1 MGADNETELRRR
13 LDGVTA
19 ELLSTYE
26 EIEALTT
33 VAEIAA
39 SSTDVASVGRR
50 ILEEAAG
57 LLQADVAFVIY
68 TDRELK
74 GEEPA
79 PAGVTNGER
88 DAIAAALARWL
99 SEQPRPILMA
109 PFSEGAGIPHA
120 PDALLAVPLRCEGLV
135 LGAMCLGRRGEGATF
150 TAGDLKILSV
160 LGSSAASVL
169 LQRKNLDLVRL
180 SRGLEER
187 NQLLKGILAISREIA
202 STLDLDRLLH
212 ALSNLPTRALGF
224 DRCAV
229 LLDEGGSR
237 RLRAVSG
244 AAHVDRGDTEMKS
257 LERALDWVAG
267 RGTQVT
273 AQERASEGGTT
284 LVADPP
290 EAAAQLA
297 AHMKMAGAR
306 SFLAIPMSD
315 DQGLLGVLS
324 LESGA
329 EGFLDERRLEGATI
343 LANQATVALRNAQL
357 YGEMPLIRLL
367 GPLRGGLAKVRT
379 LPRRK
384 LAAWGAA
391 ALVLMAILIFGRWN
405 LKVPGNVTIL
415 PSRIVLVSARVRG
428 VILEVGPYHE
438 GDRVPKGAVLARLEV
453 PDLRMRLNEATSQ
466 EESALRGMTRLQAE
480 GRAADLA
487 VARIELERWR
497 NERALLAERIE
508 EASMR
513 APVDG
518 LLLTPRLEE
527 RAGEL
532 LEVGGVFCTLAGL
545 DRLRVEIAVKEVDAD
560 ILVKRGPDGRE
571 PAAAAALK
579 FSAFPAV
586 DYRARIVKVRAAAEV
601 IEGARSLVAEGEIEE
616 GPEGTGGLKPGMTG
630 FARIDAGPRALISI
644 ILRKPYRFVRSM
656 IWL

>member
-1 MGADNETELRRR
+1 MSVESEADLRKR

-26 EIEALTT
+26 EIEALTA

-39 SSTDVASVGRR
+39 SNTDVASVGRR

-79 PAGVTNGER
+79 PTGVTSEER
-88 DAIAAALARWL
+88 DAIVAALSRWL
-99 SEQPRPILMA
+99 SEQPRPVLMA
-109 PFSEGAGIPHA
+109 PFHEGAGIPHA
-120 PDALLAVPLRCEGLV
+120 PDALLAVPLRCEGVV
-135 LGAMCLGRRGEGATF
+135 LGALCMGKRGEGATF

-180 SRGLEER
+180 TRGLEER

-229 LLDEGGSR
+229 LMDEGGSR

-244 AAHVDRGDTEMKS
+244 SSIVDRGDSEMKS
-257 LERALDWVAG
+257 LERVLDWVAG
-267 RGTQVT
+267 RGVQVIV
-273 AQERASEGGTT
+273 QERDAEGGAA

-290 EAAAQLA
+290 ESADQLA
-297 AHMKMAGAR
+297 PHMKMCGAR
-306 SFLAIPMSD
+306 SFLAIPMAD

-324 LESGA
+324 FESGT
-329 EGFLDERRLEGATI
+329 EGFLDERRHEGATI

-357 YGEMPLIRLL
+357 YAEVPLIGLL
-367 GPLRGGLAKVRT
+367 APLRGGLAKVRG

-384 LAAWGAA
+384 LAAWGAVA
-391 ALVLMAILIFGRWN
+391 MVVLAILVFGRWN
-405 LKVPGNVTIL
+405 LKVPGNVTVL

-428 VILEVGPYHE
+428 VIREVGAYHE
-438 GDRVPKGAVLARLEV
+438 GDRVPKGAVLAQLEV
-453 PDLRMRLNEATSQ
+453 PDLTLRLNEASSR
-466 EESALRGMTRLQAE
+466 EEGALRGMTRLQAE

-487 VARIELERWR
+487 VARVELDRWR
-497 NERALLAERIE
+497 NERAFLTQRIE
-508 EASMR
+508 EAAMR

-518 LLLTPRLEE
+518 ILLTPRLEE

-532 LEVGGVFCTLAGL
+532 LEVGGVFCTLADI
-545 DRLRVEIAVKEVDAD
+545 DRLRVEIAVRETDAD
-560 ILVKRGPDGRE
+560 ILIRHVQEE
-571 PAAAAALK
+571 PGAPFEAALK
-579 FSAFPAV
+579 FNAFPAI
-586 DYRARIVKVRAAAEV
+586 DYRARIQRVRAAAEMV
-601 IEGARSLVAEGEIEE
+601 EGARSLVAEGVIEE
-616 GPEGTGGLKPGMTG
+616 GQGGRGGLKPGMTG
-630 FARIDAGPRALISI
+630 FARINAGPRPLITLI
-644 ILRKPYRFVRSM
+644 FRKPYRFVRSL